1 MSTQNRDLLVLTKRV
16 TMKPGELKHE
26 IERIIEL
33 LGQFENMDAYC
44 VANEVIDLNRYKI
57 IQKHYAVMRI
67 LREPKL
73 KPFVFIVNKN

>member
-1 MSTQNRDLLVLTKRV
+1 MQVMLIMASASVPNCRTLFLYRLTIVNQYFYEHPKQRFAGTYKRV

-44 VANEVIDLNRYKI
+44 WQTR
-57 IQKHYAVMRI
+57 
-67 LREPKL
+67 
-73 KPFVFIVNKN
+73 